1 MRFINDQPVVDK
13 KKVEI
18 EYTKAELIKNGWFV
32 YKNVAMKID
41 KISGYKKI
49 GNKNTIQFIVDSE
62 FLEFN
67 LEPSAFN
74 ILFQELIK
82 DKKEEL

>member
-1 MRFINDQPVVDK
+1 MRFIDGQPVIDE

-18 EYTKAELIKNGWFV
+18 KYTKAELIKNGWFV
-32 YKNVAMKID
+32 YNNVAMKID

-49 GNKNTIQFIVDSE
+49 GMNNTIQFIVDSE

-67 LEPSAFN
+67 LEPVAFD
-74 ILFQELIK
+74 ILLEEIIK